1 MSSRSFAPPEAER
14 TGDAG
19 DAALARDIVTL
30 HKALS
35 LESSARRRRSL
46 PLPAPSG
53 ADQARHKPRL
63 KPSSSQRKLLPSAS
77 SSPAASTSSTSSFWK
92 KSLTAISH
100 LGRRRL
106 DCAFTLHVHSVD
118 GLPAPLD
125 GSPICV
131 HFRRMSICASTRSVA
146 VALGA
151 ASFEQVLTQ
160 RSPVYFS
167 RGAKAAVKYEPRA
180 FTVVAATSALELGKH
195 EVDLTRLL
203 PLSFDDLE
211 EGGGSGFGKWSTSF
225 RLSGPA
231 RGARLNVTFAC
242 TLVSAGGEQHKGGE
256 MAVLRRGP
264 MARQV
269 SVQPPTP
276 VPARSRDVRVL
287 HEVLPSGRTVKALP
301 FFADAGLDVRKEEV
315 ATVEC
320 EENESPQS
328 KHCTSVEVKMANLAH
343 PEGDCDGAEFSV
355 VEQGVEI
362 AIEDPEQLK
371 YVGTDT
377 AADGTEDFKG
387 EVGQKEG
394 DYYSSVVDALV
405 EEESVGVKPE
415 EKVSDVAFESEN
427 VGENRDSMVKAVS
440 LPTEES
446 KGEDQLDTE
455 LEDLGCLI
463 NNFSAD
469 GKEDFKDEVGEKEGD
484 YSSSVVDALVEEESV
499 GAKPEE
505 TVSHVAFESENVG
518 EKKDSMVKAVSLPT
532 EESEGEDQLD
542 TELENLGYLINNL
555 SIVEPEQFDSPN
567 VEDKRLRRMSCVG
580 VTDSYN
586 SASRMTRSHSMDASS
601 DFVAS
606 EFLDMLGIEHSPFGA
621 TSDSD
626 SGSPRERLWKQ
637 FEKETLASGNG
648 ILGLD
653 FEDET
658 EEPVCEGEVEESS
671 CEDVAHDFDLS
682 TIIRETEL
690 ELQNLIQPIDTRF
703 RAKSLE
709 DEETEALMR
718 QFGLNEKS
726 FQSSPPGSRS
736 GFGSPIALPPES
748 PLDLPPLADGLGP
761 FVQTKDGGFLR
772 SMNPAQFK
780 NAKNNCSLVM
790 QASSPIVLP
799 AEMGSG
805 IMEILHG
812 LASVGIEKLSMQA
825 NKLMPLEDVNGKM
838 MQQIAWE
845 SPPALESDGRYDL
858 LDNHS
863 MDALAGGVGNATFG
877 KNKKGRCTDLSS
889 SLGRENASEYVSL
902 EDLAPLAMEK
912 IEALSIEGLRIQ
924 SGVSEEEA
932 PSNISAQPLGEF
944 SSLQG
949 KCAGNAF
956 SLGLEGTAGLQL
968 QDVKQSGGDVDGLM
982 GLSITLDEWMRLD
995 SGVVD
1000 EDDQFTDRTSK
1011 ILAAHHAKSMELVAE
1026 SQNTD
1031 KKTRRSGRRWGLLGN
1046 NFTVALMVQ
1055 LRDPLRNYEPVGTPM
1070 LALIQV
1076 ERVFVPP
1083 KPKIYST
1090 VIDKGNSEYDD
1101 EEPKPEQVLEKA
1113 LVKEEKTE
1121 VEEDSVPQF
1130 KVTEVHVAGFNS
1142 EPEKTKPWGNQTQ
1155 QQSGS
1160 RWLLAAGMGKGNK
1173 HPLMKS
1179 KAIVKP
1185 TKEAAGQSGD
1195 TLWSISSRVHGAGTR
1210 WGELTG
1216 PKRNPNILLQ
1226 KEKRFR

>member
-1 MSSRSFAPPEAER
+1 M
-14 TGDAG
+14 
-19 DAALARDIVTL
+19 
-30 HKALS
+30 
-35 LESSARRRRSL
+35 
-46 PLPAPSG
+46 
-53 ADQARHKPRL
+53 
-63 KPSSSQRKLLPSAS
+63 
-77 SSPAASTSSTSSFWK
+77 
-92 KSLTAISH
+92 
-100 LGRRRL
+100 
-106 DCAFTLHVHSVD
+106 HSVD
-118 GLPAPLD
+118 GLPAALD
-125 GSPICV
+125 GSPISV
-131 HFRRMSICASTRSVA
+131 HFRRMSLCASTRPVA
-146 VALGA
+146 AALGA
-151 ASFEQVLTQ
+151 ASFEEVLTQ

-167 RGAKAAVKYEPRA
+167 RGAKAAVKYEPRP
-180 FTVVAATSALELGKH
+180 FVVAAATSALELGKH

-231 RGARLNVTFAC
+231 RGARLNVTFSC
-242 TLVSAGGEQHKGGE
+242 TLVGAAGEQQKGGE
-256 MAVLRRGP
+256 VAGLRRGS

-269 SVQPPTP
+269 SVQTPTP

-301 FFADAGLDVRKEEV
+301 FFGDAGLDVRKEEV
-315 ATVEC
+315 PTVES

-328 KHCTSVEVKMANLAH
+328 KHCTSVEVRNAELAH
-343 PEGDCDGAEFSV
+343 PEGDYDAAEFSV

-362 AIEDPEQLK
+362 ALEDPEQLK
-371 YVGTDT
+371 SVGTDNV
-377 AADGTEDFKG
+377 ADGNEDFRDEFG
-387 EVGQKEG
+387 EIVGEAKAVSVG
-394 DYYSSVVDALV
+394 DACA
-405 EEESVGVKPE
+405 EESVGGKPE
-415 EKVSDVAFESEN
+415 EVFSDVCFESE
-427 VGENRDSMVKAVS
+427 
-440 LPTEES
+440 
-446 KGEDQLDTE
+446 
-455 LEDLGCLI
+455 
-463 NNFSAD
+463 
-469 GKEDFKDEVGEKEGD
+469 
-484 YSSSVVDALVEEESV
+484 DA
-499 GAKPEE
+499 
-505 TVSHVAFESENVG
+505 G

-532 EESEGEDQLD
+532 VELDGEDQLD
-542 TELENLGYLINNL
+542 AELEDLGCLINSL
-555 SIVEPEQFDSPN
+555 SVIEPEQFDSPI
-567 VEDKRLRRMSCVG
+567 VEGKRSRRLSCVG
-580 VTDSYN
+580 VTEGCN
-586 SASRMTRSHSMDASS
+586 SASRMIRSRSMDASS

-606 EFLDMLGIEHSPFGA
+606 EFLNMLGIEHSPLGA
-621 TSDSD
+621 TSGSD
-626 SGSPRERLWKQ
+626 SESPRERLWKQ
-637 FEKETLASGNG
+637 FEKEALASGNG

-653 FEDET
+653 FEDEAEELSYEDDA
-658 EEPVCEGEVEESS
+658 EEPR

-682 TIIRETEL
+682 TIIREAEL
-690 ELQNLIQPIDTRF
+690 ELQNAIQPIDTRF

-736 GFGSPIALPPES
+736 GFGSPIDLPPES
-748 PLDLPPLADGLGP
+748 PIELPPLADGLGP

-772 SMNPAQFK
+772 SMNPVLFK

-812 LASVGIEKLSMQA
+812 LASVGIKKLSMQA

-845 SPPALESDGRYDL
+845 ASPALESSERYDL
-858 LDNHS
+858 LDNHT
-863 MDALAGGVGNATFG
+863 MDALAGGIGNATFG
-877 KNKKGRCTDLSS
+877 KSKKGRCTDLSS
-889 SLGRENASEYVSL
+889 SLGRESTSEYVSL

-924 SGVSEEEA
+924 SGMSEEDA
-932 PSNISAQPLGEF
+932 PSNISAQPIGEF

-949 KCAGNAF
+949 KCAGNTL

-968 QDVKQSGGDVDGLM
+968 LDVKQSSGDVDGLM

-995 SGVVD
+995 SGIVD
-1000 EDDQFTDRTSK
+1000 EDEQFTDRTSK

-1026 SQNTD
+1026 NQNVD
-1031 KKTRRSGRRWGLLGN
+1031 KKNRRSGRRWGLLGN

-1090 VIDKGNSEYDD
+1090 VTDKGNSEHDD
-1101 EEPKPEQVLEKA
+1101 EEPKTEEVLEKA
-1113 LVKEEKTE
+1113 LVKEEKIE
-1121 VEEDSVPQF
+1121 EEEDSVPQF
-1130 KVTEVHVAGFNS
+1130 KVAEVHVAGFKS
-1142 EPEKTKPWGNQTQ
+1142 EPEKTKSWGNQTQ

-1179 KAIVKP
+1179 KAIAKP

-1210 WGELTG
+1210 WGELAG

>member
-1 MSSRSFAPPEAER
+1 MSSSSPSAAAAP
-14 TGDAG
+14 DAG

-35 LESSARRRRSL
+35 LESSSRRRRSL
-46 PLPAPSG
+46 PLPA
-53 ADQARHKPRL
+53 ADHKPTLLNPSSSTR
-63 KPSSSQRKLLPSAS
+63 KPSSSTS
-77 SSPAASTSSTSSFWK
+77 SSSSSSSFWK

-106 DCAFTLHVHSVD
+106 DCAFTLQVHSID
-118 GLPAPLD
+118 NLPASLHAT
-125 GSPICV
+125 PISV
-131 HFRRMSICASTRSVA
+131 HFRRREISTSAASTRPIAAS
-146 VALGA
+146 LGAA
-151 ASFEQVLTQ
+151 ASFEGDPPLTL

-167 RGAKAAVKYEPRA
+167 RSAKSAVKYEPRH
-180 FTVVAATSALELGKH
+180 FVVLASAAAAAAANSAVELGKH
-195 EVDLTRLL
+195 DVDLTRLL
-203 PLSFDDLE
+203 PLSFADLE

-231 RGARLNVTFAC
+231 RGARLNVTFSCA
-242 TLVSAGGEQHKGGE
+242 LVGGEQQQHKRGGGGGE
-256 MAVLRRGP
+256 VVAGMRRASS

-269 SVQPPTP
+269 SVHNPPTP

-287 HEVLPSGRTVKALP
+287 HEVLPTGRTVKALP
-301 FFADAGLDVRKEEV
+301 YYGDAGLDVVRKEELEV
-315 ATVEC
+315 STAVES
-320 EENESPQS
+320 EENGSPQS
-328 KHCTSVEVKMANLAH
+328 KHCTSVVEVKKAH
-343 PEGDCDGAEFSV
+343 PEADCDDAEFSV
-355 VEQGVEI
+355 VEQGVEV
-362 AIEDPEQLK
+362 AIDQDSEQAK
-371 YVGTDT
+371 SAGNDNIP
-377 AADGTEDFKG
+377 DGKEEVSRD
-387 EVGQKEG
+387 EVGENEG
-394 DYYSSVVDALV
+394 EAKAVSVGDACA
-405 EEESVGVKPE
+405 EEESVGLKPE
-415 EKVSDVAFESEN
+415 EGVSDVTFESEDT
-427 VGENRDSMVKAVS
+427 GEKKDPMAVS
-440 LPTEES
+440 LPTA
-446 KGEDQLDTE
+446 QLDDEDELDAE
-455 LEDLGCLI
+455 LEDLGSLI
-463 NNFSAD
+463 ND
-469 GKEDFKDEVGEKEGD
+469 
-484 YSSSVVDALVEEESV
+484 
-499 GAKPEE
+499 
-505 TVSHVAFESENVG
+505 
-518 EKKDSMVKAVSLPT
+518 
-532 EESEGEDQLD
+532 
-542 TELENLGYLINNL
+542 L
-555 SIVEPEQFDSPN
+555 SIVEPEHFDSPT
-567 VEDKRLRRMSCVG
+567 EQDKHSRRLSCVG

-586 SASRMTRSHSMDASS
+586 STSRMIRSRSMDASS
-601 DFVAS
+601 DFVAT

-621 TSDSD
+621 TSGSD
-626 SGSPRERLWKQ
+626 SESPRERLWKQ

-653 FEDET
+653 FEDEDV
-658 EEPVCEGEVEESS
+658 EPS
-671 CEDVAHDFDLS
+671 CEDDAEEPSCEDATQDFDLS
-682 TIIRETEL
+682 MIIHEAEL
-690 ELQNLIQPIDTRF
+690 ELQNAIQPLDTRF

-736 GFGSPIALPPES
+736 GFGSPIDLPPES
-748 PLDLPPLADGLGP
+748 PLELPPLADGLGP

-772 SMNPAQFK
+772 SMNPVLFQ

-838 MQQIAWE
+838 MQQIAWDA
-845 SPPALESDGRYDL
+845 SPALESADRYDL

-863 MDALAGGVGNATFG
+863 MDALAGGISNATFG
-877 KNKKGRCTDLSS
+877 KKKKGRCTDLSS
-889 SLGRENASEYVSL
+889 SLGRESTSEYVSL

-924 SGVSEEEA
+924 SGMSEEDA
-932 PSNISAQPLGEF
+932 PSNISAQPIGEF

-949 KCAGNAF
+949 KCAGNTL

-968 QDVKQSGGDVDGLM
+968 LDVKQSGGDVDGLM

-1026 SQNTD
+1026 SHNTD
-1031 KKTRRSGRRWGLLGN
+1031 KKNRRSGRRWGLLGN

-1090 VIDKGNSEYDD
+1090 VTDKGNSEHDD
-1101 EEPKPEQVLEKA
+1101 EESKTEQVLEEA
-1113 LVKEEKTE
+1113 LVKEEKIE
-1121 VEEDSVPQF
+1121 EEDSVPQF
-1130 KVTEVHVAGFNS
+1130 KVTEVHVAGFKS

-1179 KAIVKP
+1179 KAISKP

-1210 WGELTG
+1210 WGELAG

>member
-1 MSSRSFAPPEAER
+1 MSSRFLVPPAGAADR
-14 TGDAG
+14 SGDAG

-35 LESSARRRRSL
+35 LDPASSSRRRRSH
-46 PLPAPSG
+46 PAPSF
-53 ADQARHKPRL
+53 ADQTRQKPRL
-63 KPSSSQRKLLPSAS
+63 KPSSSTRKLLPSAS
-77 SSPAASTSSTSSFWK
+77 SSSAAAAAAASTSSSSSFWK
-92 KSLTAISH
+92 KSLTVISH

-118 GLPAPLD
+118 GLPAALD
-125 GSPICV
+125 GSSISV
-131 HFRRMSICASTRSVA
+131 HFRRMSLCSSTRPVA
-146 VALGA
+146 AALGA
-151 ASFEQVLTQ
+151 ASFEEVLTQ

-180 FTVVAATSALELGKH
+180 FIVVAATSALELGKH

-231 RGARLNVTFAC
+231 RGARLNVTFSCA
-242 TLVSAGGEQHKGGE
+242 LVGAGEEQHKGGE
-256 MAVLRRGP
+256 VAGLRRGS

-269 SVQPPTP
+269 SVQTPTP

-301 FFADAGLDVRKEEV
+301 FFGDTGLDLGKEKV
-315 ATVEC
+315 STVEC

-328 KHCTSVEVKMANLAH
+328 KHCTSFEVKKADLAN
-343 PEGDCDGAEFSV
+343 PEGNCDGVEFSV

-362 AIEDPEQLK
+362 ALEDPEKLK
-371 YVGTDT
+371 SVGTDNVT
-377 AADGTEDFKG
+377 DGKEDFRN
-387 EVGQKEG
+387 EVGEKEG
-394 DYYSSVVDALV
+394 GANTVSGGDASV

-415 EKVSDVAFESEN
+415 EEGVNAVAFEREDA
-427 VGENRDSMVKAVS
+427 GEKKDSMVKVFS
-440 LPTEES
+440 LPTTELD
-446 KGEDQLDTE
+446 GEDGQLDAE

-463 NNFSAD
+463 NN
-469 GKEDFKDEVGEKEGD
+469 
-484 YSSSVVDALVEEESV
+484 
-499 GAKPEE
+499 
-505 TVSHVAFESENVG
+505 
-518 EKKDSMVKAVSLPT
+518 
-532 EESEGEDQLD
+532 
-542 TELENLGYLINNL
+542 L
-555 SIVEPEQFDSPN
+555 SIVEPEHFDSPI
-567 VEDKRLRRMSCVG
+567 VEAKRSGRLSCVG
-580 VTDSYN
+580 MTDSYN
-586 SASRMTRSHSMDASS
+586 SASRMIRSRSMDASS

-606 EFLDMLGIEHSPFGA
+606 DFLDMLGIEHCPFGA
-621 TSDSD
+621 TSGSD
-626 SGSPRERLWKQ
+626 SESPREQLWKQ
-637 FEKETLASGNG
+637 FEKETLASGNDL
-648 ILGLD
+648 LGLD
-653 FEDET
+653 FEDEE
-658 EEPVCEGEVEESS
+658 EEPS
-671 CEDVAHDFDLS
+671 CEDQVEEPSCEDAVRDFDLS
-682 TIIRETEL
+682 AIIREAEL
-690 ELQNLIQPIDTRF
+690 ELQNAIQPIDTRF

-726 FQSSPPGSRS
+726 FQSSPPGSRN
-736 GFGSPIALPPES
+736 GFGSPIDLPPES
-748 PLDLPPLADGLGP
+748 PLELPPLADGLGP

-772 SMNPAQFK
+772 SMNPVLFK
-780 NAKNNCSLVM
+780 NARNNCSLVM

-825 NKLMPLEDVNGKM
+825 NKLMPLEDVNGKI
-838 MQQIAWE
+838 MQQIAWDA
-845 SPPALESDGRYDL
+845 SLALEPAERYDL

-863 MDALAGGVGNATFG
+863 MDALAGEVGNATFSR
-877 KNKKGRCTDLSS
+877 NKKGRCTDLSS

-924 SGVSEEEA
+924 SGMSEEEA
-932 PSNISAQPLGEF
+932 PSNISVQPIGEF

-949 KCAGNAF
+949 KCAGNTL

-968 QDVKQSGGDVDGLM
+968 LDVKQSGGDVDGLM

-1026 SQNTD
+1026 NWNTD
-1031 KKTRRSGRRWGLLGN
+1031 KKNRRSGRRWGLLGN

-1090 VIDKGNSEYDD
+1090 ITDKGNSEHDD
-1101 EEPKPEQVLEKA
+1101 EEPKTEEVLEKA
-1113 LVKEEKTE
+1113 LVKEEKIKE
-1121 VEEDSVPQF
+1121 EEDSVPQF
-1130 KVTEVHVAGFNS
+1130 KVTEVHVAGFKS

-1160 RWLLAAGMGKGNK
+1160 RWLLAAGMGKANK

-1179 KAIVKP
+1179 KAIAKP

-1210 WGELTG
+1210 WGELAG

>member
-1 MSSRSFAPPEAER
+1 MSSRYLVPPPGAADR
-14 TGDAG
+14 AGGDAG

-35 LESSARRRRSL
+35 LDHSSSSRRRRSL
-46 PLPAPSG
+46 PLPAPSV

-63 KPSSSQRKLLPSAS
+63 KPSSSTRKLLPSAS
-77 SSPAASTSSTSSFWK
+77 SSAAAAAASTSSSSSFWK

-118 GLPAPLD
+118 GLPAALD
-125 GSPICV
+125 GSPISV
-131 HFRRMSICASTRSVA
+131 HFRRMSLCASTRPVA
-146 VALGA
+146 AALGA
-151 ASFEQVLTQ
+151 ASFEEVLTQ

-180 FTVVAATSALELGKH
+180 FVVVAATSALELGKH

-231 RGARLNVTFAC
+231 RGARLNVTFSC
-242 TLVSAGGEQHKGGE
+242 TLVGVAGQQQKGGE
-256 MAVLRRGP
+256 VAGLRRGS

-269 SVQPPTP
+269 SVQTPTP

-301 FFADAGLDVRKEEV
+301 FFGDAGLDVRKEEV
-315 ATVEC
+315 SAVES

-328 KHCTSVEVKMANLAH
+328 KHCTSVEVKKADLAH
-343 PEGDCDGAEFSV
+343 PEGDCDAAEFSV

-362 AIEDPEQLK
+362 ALEDPEELK
-371 YVGTDT
+371 SVGTDNV
-377 AADGTEDFKG
+377 AVGNEDFRDEIG
-387 EVGQKEG
+387 ENEGEAKAVSVG
-394 DYYSSVVDALV
+394 DACA
-405 EEESVGVKPE
+405 EESVGVKPE
-415 EKVSDVAFESEN
+415 EGVSDVCFESGYVE
-427 VGENRDSMVKAVS
+427 EKKDSMVKGIA
-440 LPTEES
+440 LPTAELDA
-446 KGEDQLDTE
+446 EDQLDAE

-463 NNFSAD
+463 NGLS
-469 GKEDFKDEVGEKEGD
+469 G
-484 YSSSVVDALVEEESV
+484 VE
-499 GAKPEE
+499 
-505 TVSHVAFESENVG
+505 T
-518 EKKDSMVKAVSLPT
+518 
-532 EESEGEDQLD
+532 
-542 TELENLGYLINNL
+542 
-555 SIVEPEQFDSPN
+555 EQFDSPT
-567 VEDKRLRRMSCVG
+567 VEDKRSRRLSCVG
-580 VTDSYN
+580 VTEGCN
-586 SASRMTRSHSMDASS
+586 SASRMIRSRSMDASS

-606 EFLDMLGIEHSPFGA
+606 EFLNMLGIEHSPLGA
-621 TSDSD
+621 TSGSD
-626 SGSPRERLWKQ
+626 SESPRERLWKQ
-637 FEKETLASGNG
+637 FEKEALASGNG

-653 FEDET
+653 FEDGA
-658 EEPVCEGEVEESS
+658 EEPSYEDDVEEPS
-671 CEDVAHDFDLS
+671 CEEDVAHDFDLS
-682 TIIRETEL
+682 TIIREAEL
-690 ELQNLIQPIDTRF
+690 ELQNTIQPIDTRF

-736 GFGSPIALPPES
+736 GFGSPIDLPPES
-748 PLDLPPLADGLGP
+748 PLELPPLADGLGP
-761 FVQTKDGGFLR
+761 FVQTNDGGFLR
-772 SMNPAQFK
+772 SMNPVLFK

-845 SPPALESDGRYDL
+845 ASPALESAEKYDL
-858 LDNHS
+858 LDNHN
-863 MDALAGGVGNATFG
+863 MDALAGGIGNATFG
-877 KNKKGRCTDLSS
+877 KSKKGCTDLSS
-889 SLGRENASEYVSL
+889 SLGRESTSEYVSL

-924 SGVSEEEA
+924 SGMSEEDA
-932 PSNISAQPLGEF
+932 PSNISAQPIGEF

-949 KCAGNAF
+949 KCAGNTL

-968 QDVKQSGGDVDGLM
+968 LDVKQSGGDVDGLM

-995 SGVVD
+995 SGIVD

-1026 SQNTD
+1026 NQNAD
-1031 KKTRRSGRRWGLLGN
+1031 RKNRRSGRRWGLLGN

-1083 KPKIYST
+1083 KPKIYSSVT
-1090 VIDKGNSEYDD
+1090 DKGNSEHDD
-1101 EEPKPEQVLEKA
+1101 EEPKTEEVLEKA
-1113 LVKEEKTE
+1113 LVKEEKI
-1121 VEEDSVPQF
+1121 EEEDDSVPQF
-1130 KVTEVHVAGFNS
+1130 KVAEVHVAGFKS

-1179 KAIVKP
+1179 KAIAKP

-1210 WGELTG
+1210 WGELAG

>member
-1 MSSRSFAPPEAER
+1 MSSRFLVPPPGAADR
-14 TGDAG
+14 AGGDAG

-35 LESSARRRRSL
+35 LDPNSSSSSSRRRRSL
-46 PLPAPSG
+46 PLPLTAPSV
-53 ADQARHKPRL
+53 ADQARQKPRL
-63 KPSSSQRKLLPSAS
+63 KPSSSARRLLPSAS
-77 SSPAASTSSTSSFWK
+77 SSSGAAASTSSSSSFWK

-118 GLPAPLD
+118 GLPAALD
-125 GSPICV
+125 GSPISV
-131 HFRRMSICASTRSVA
+131 HFRRMSLSASTRPVA
-146 VALGA
+146 AALGA
-151 ASFEQVLTQ
+151 ASFEEVLTQ

-167 RGAKAAVKYEPRA
+167 RSAKAAVKYEPRA
-180 FTVVAATSALELGKH
+180 FIVVASTSALELGKH

-231 RGARLNVTFAC
+231 RGARLNVTFSCA
-242 TLVSAGGEQHKGGE
+242 LVGAGAEQHKGGE
-256 MAVLRRGP
+256 VAGLRRGS

-269 SVQPPTP
+269 SVQTPTP

-301 FFADAGLDVRKEEV
+301 FFGDAGLDSRKEEV
-315 ATVEC
+315 STVES

-328 KHCTSVEVKMANLAH
+328 KHCTSVEVKKADVAH

-362 AIEDPEQLK
+362 ALEDPEQLK
-371 YVGTDT
+371 SVGTDNV
-377 AADGTEDFKG
+377 ADGKEDFRDGVGEKG
-387 EVGQKEG
+387 EPKAMSVGVARPEEG
-394 DYYSSVVDALV
+394 
-405 EEESVGVKPE
+405 SVGVKPE
-415 EKVSDVAFESEN
+415 EGASDVAFDSEDA
-427 VGENRDSMVKAVS
+427 GEVSMVKAVS
-440 LPTEES
+440 LSTAELD
-446 KGEDQLDTE
+446 GDDQLDAD
-455 LEDLGCLI
+455 LDDLGCLI
-463 NNFSAD
+463 ND
-469 GKEDFKDEVGEKEGD
+469 
-484 YSSSVVDALVEEESV
+484 
-499 GAKPEE
+499 
-505 TVSHVAFESENVG
+505 
-518 EKKDSMVKAVSLPT
+518 
-532 EESEGEDQLD
+532 
-542 TELENLGYLINNL
+542 L
-555 SIVEPEQFDSPN
+555 SIVEPEQFDSPT
-567 VEDKRLRRMSCVG
+567 VEDKHSRRLSYVG
-580 VTDSYN
+580 VTDSSN
-586 SASRMTRSHSMDASS
+586 SASRMIRSRSMDASS
-601 DFVAS
+601 DFVAN

-621 TSDSD
+621 TSGSD
-626 SGSPRERLWKQ
+626 SESPRERLWKQ

-653 FEDET
+653 FEDEA
-658 EEPVCEGEVEESS
+658 EEPSNEDDMEETIETS
-671 CEDVAHDFDLS
+671 CEAHDFDLS
-682 TIIRETEL
+682 TIIREAEL
-690 ELQNLIQPIDTRF
+690 ELQNAVQPIETRF

-736 GFGSPIALPPES
+736 GFGSPIDLPPES
-748 PLDLPPLADGLGP
+748 PLELPPLADGLGP

-772 SMNPAQFK
+772 SMNPVLFK

-845 SPPALESDGRYDL
+845 ASPALESAERYDL
-858 LDNHS
+858 LDDHS
-863 MDALAGGVGNATFG
+863 MDALAGGIGNTTFG
-877 KNKKGRCTDLSS
+877 KNKKGKCTDLSS
-889 SLGRENASEYVSL
+889 SLGRESTSEYVSL

-924 SGVSEEEA
+924 SGMSEEDA
-932 PSNISAQPLGEF
+932 PSNISAQSIGEF

-949 KCAGNAF
+949 KCSGNTL

-968 QDVKQSGGDVDGLM
+968 LDVKQSGGDVDGLM

-1026 SQNTD
+1026 NWNTD
-1031 KKTRRSGRRWGLLGN
+1031 KKNRRSGRRWGLLGN

-1090 VIDKGNSEYDD
+1090 VTDRGNSEHDD
-1101 EEPKPEQVLEKA
+1101 EEPKGEQVLEKA
-1113 LVKEEKTE
+1113 LVKEEKI
-1121 VEEDSVPQF
+1121 EEEHDSIPQF
-1130 KVTEVHVAGFNS
+1130 KVTEVHVAGFKS
-1142 EPEKTKPWGNQTQ
+1142 EPEKTKPWGSQTQ

-1160 RWLLAAGMGKGNK
+1160 RWLLAAGMSKGNK

-1179 KAIVKP
+1179 KAITKP
-1185 TKEAAGQSGD
+1185 SKEAAGQSGD

-1210 WGELTG
+1210 WGELAG